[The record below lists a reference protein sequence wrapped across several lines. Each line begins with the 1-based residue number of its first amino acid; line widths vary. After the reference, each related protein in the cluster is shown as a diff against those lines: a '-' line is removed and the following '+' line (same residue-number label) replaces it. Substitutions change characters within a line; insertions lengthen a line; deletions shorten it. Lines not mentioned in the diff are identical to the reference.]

1 MTLFGDALTRARWAI
16 FWERLWPALASL
28 ATAVGL
34 FLALS
39 WLGLWLWLPPLGRV
53 AGLVAFLMIAVAA
66 CLPLL
71 RLRFPSRQDGIE
83 RLDRIS
89 GIPHR
94 PATAIDDRMAT
105 TLGDAFSMALW
116 RAHVARAM
124 DAARK
129 LKPGR
134 PTPSLSTRD
143 PYAVRAL
150 VLVLVAATFFAAGGE
165 RRQRIV
171 AAFDFSGIVT
181 PASYR
186 VDAWVTPPLYTGKS
200 PVLLPGL
207 RPGEAAQT
215 TTAYSVP
222 VGSVLVIRASG
233 TSDLQ
238 VAATGGLGE
247 APKGDRPPPAGSEE
261 HRFNISDSGAVT
273 LHGLG
278 DDVTWQFNAVPDT
291 PPMISLA
298 KDPETQ
304 PRGALILSYK
314 LEDDYGI
321 ADAKAVLVRP
331 DSADAQHQQQPD
343 GKNRPA
349 AHPLYDPPEFPLLLP
364 QARTRKGVGQT
375 VKDLTAHP
383 LAGSELVMT
392 LIARDQAGN
401 EGQSKPFRIT
411 LPERPFF
418 NMLAKSLVELRG
430 MLARDAES
438 RPQVL
443 AGLDALAIGPERFTP
458 ELGTYLGLRSLYW
471 NLSIAKTDDEMRDV
485 VSRLWAMAVELEDG
499 KLGDVAAALRNA
511 EQALRDALEHNAS
524 DEEIKRLTDQLR
536 AAIQNY
542 LQALAREMRKN
553 PELAKRLDPNAQ
565 VIRPQDLQN
574 LLNELENL
582 ARSGNK
588 EAARQLLRDLQAML
602 DNLQLA
608 RPGQG
613 NDQDM
618 KALNDLADMI
628 QQQRKLRDRTYQQGQ
643 DMRRNGQSGDPN
655 QTDRLKQDQQA
666 LRDRLESL
674 LDQLRKRGFDQPMP
688 SQQGRQGQSLDALG
702 QAGKSM
708 GEAEDALGEGNAE
721 SAVDPQ
727 ARALEA
733 LRKGA
738 QGMAQAMQG
747 QRGIGQGPGFGQ
759 GRGRADRGGEYDP
772 LGRPV
777 GPKSG
782 PDTSVKI
789 PDEIEVQ
796 RARRVIEELRRRLGE
811 LGRPK
816 TELDY
821 IERLLKDF

>member
-1 MTLFGDALTRARWAI
+1 
-16 FWERLWPALASL
+16 
-28 ATAVGL
+28 
-34 FLALS
+34 
-39 WLGLWLWLPPLGRV
+39 
-53 AGLVAFLMIAVAA
+53 
-66 CLPLL
+66 
-71 RLRFPSRQDGIE
+71 
-83 RLDRIS
+83 
-89 GIPHR
+89 
-94 PATAIDDRMAT
+94 
-105 TLGDAFSMALW
+105 
-116 RAHVARAM
+116 
-124 DAARK
+124 
-129 LKPGR
+129 
-134 PTPSLSTRD
+134 
-143 PYAVRAL
+143 
-150 VLVLVAATFFAAGGE
+150 
-165 RRQRIV
+165 
-171 AAFDFSGIVT
+171 
-181 PASYR
+181 
-186 VDAWVTPPLYTGKS
+186 
-200 PVLLPGL
+200 
-207 RPGEAAQT
+207 
-215 TTAYSVP
+215 
-222 VGSVLVIRASG
+222 
-233 TSDLQ
+233 
-238 VAATGGLGE
+238 
-247 APKGDRPPPAGSEE
+247 
-261 HRFNISDSGAVT
+261 
-273 LHGLG
+273 
-278 DDVTWQFNAVPDT
+278 
-291 PPMISLA
+291 
-298 KDPETQ
+298 
-304 PRGALILSYK
+304 
-314 LEDDYGI
+314 
-321 ADAKAVLVRP
+321 
-331 DSADAQHQQQPD
+331 
-343 GKNRPA
+343 
-349 AHPLYDPPEFPLLLP
+349 
-364 QARTRKGVGQT
+364 
-375 VKDLTAHP
+375 
-383 LAGSELVMT
+383 
-392 LIARDQAGN
+392 
-401 EGQSKPFRIT
+401 
-411 LPERPFF
+411 
-418 NMLAKSLVELRG
+418 
-430 MLARDAES
+430 
-438 RPQVL
+438 
-443 AGLDALAIGPERFTP
+443 
-458 ELGTYLGLRSLYW
+458 
-471 NLSIAKTDDEMRDV
+471 
-485 VSRLWAMAVELEDG
+485 
-499 KLGDVAAALRNA
+499 
-511 EQALRDALEHNAS
+511 EHNAS